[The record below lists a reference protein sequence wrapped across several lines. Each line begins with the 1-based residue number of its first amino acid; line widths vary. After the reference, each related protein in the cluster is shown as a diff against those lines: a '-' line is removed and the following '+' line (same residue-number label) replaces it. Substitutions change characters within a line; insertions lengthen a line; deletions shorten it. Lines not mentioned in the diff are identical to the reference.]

1 MTNEDMDKAALSY
14 ATYDPKW
21 NRKEE
26 PVCFIDDQN
35 TFKAG
40 RLAALEWEKQQK
52 CDYAYIDQYEAHRY
66 LVSVIKD
73 LRNEIEELKRQK

>member
-1 MTNEDMDKAALSY
+1 MTHEDMDKAALSY
-14 ATYDPKW
+14 AAYDTKW
-21 NRKEE
+21 NRKDE

-40 RLAALEWEKQQK
+40 WLAALEWQKQQK
-52 CDYAYIDQYEAHRY
+52 SDFAYIDHYEAHRY

-73 LRNEIEELKRQK
+73 LRDEIEELKRQK